1 LNGGVKRGSVRW
13 LFVLVSALALGEV
26 MFYSVLAPLL
36 PYYSH
41 RLHLSKG
48 AAGLLSASYAI
59 GALVFALPVGV
70 LVARVG
76 AKRATVGS
84 ALLLAGASIAFGE
97 SHTLGELE
105 ATRFVQGIAGA
116 GVWTASLS
124 WLIAVAPSHRR
135 GETVG
140 AVLGIAIAGALL
152 GPVIGSLAELSEPRL
167 VFGAVAAMLLALAA
181 FAFATP
187 PPPQQPSEGRGALRA
202 AAHDRR
208 LLAGIWLTALPAT
221 LAGALYVLAPLR
233 LNALG
238 AGTVAVGAVFLAAA
252 AVEAAASPLVGRLS
266 DRRGALPVIRIGLCC
281 CAAVALALPLPS
293 AAWLLGV
300 ATVLAGVSFGM
311 SWVPAG
317 ALLSSAVEAQG
328 RHQSLAYS
336 LWNLAWAGGIVLGS
350 AVGAPLAQATGDAVP
365 YVLLAALFLGTLAVV
380 RRHSPASS
388 LS

>member
-1 LNGGVKRGSVRW
+1 MAAVERGSLRW

-36 PYYSH
+36 PYYAH

-76 AKRATVGS
+76 AKRATVAS

-97 SHTLGELE
+97 SSTLNELE
-105 ATRFVQGIAGA
+105 AARFVQGIAGA
-116 GVWTASLS
+116 GVWTAALT

-167 VFGAVAAMLLALAA
+167 VFGAVAVMLLTLAACALA
-181 FAFATP
+181 TP
-187 PPPQQPSEGRGALRA
+187 APPEQPPQSTSALRA
-202 AAHDRR
+202 AVKDRR
-208 LLAGIWLTALPAT
+208 LLAGVWLTALPAT
-221 LAGALYVLAPLR
+221 LAGVLYVLAPLR

-238 AGTVAVGAVFLAAA
+238 AGTVAIGAVFLCAA
-252 AVEAAASPLVGRLS
+252 AVEAAASPFFGRLS
-266 DRRGALPVIRIGLCC
+266 DRRGALPVIRIGLTC
-281 CAAVALALPLPS
+281 CAAVALALPLPNAS
-293 AAWLLGV
+293 WLLGV
-300 ATVLAGVSFGM
+300 AIVLAGISFGM

-317 ALLSSAVEAQG
+317 ALLSAAVEAQG
-328 RHQSLAYS
+328 ANQSIAYS
-336 LWNLAWAGGIVLGS
+336 LWNLAWAAGIVLGS
-350 AVGAPLAQATGDAVP
+350 AVGAPLAQATGDGVP
-365 YVLLAALFLGTLAVV
+365 YVVLAPLFLVTLASV
-380 RRHSPASS
+380 RRRS
-388 LS
+388 LAGVHG

>member
-1 LNGGVKRGSVRW
+1 MAAVERGSLRW

-36 PYYSH
+36 PYYAH

-97 SHTLGELE
+97 SRTLGELE
-105 ATRFVQGIAGA
+105 AARFVQGIAGA
-116 GVWTASLS
+116 GVWTGALS

-167 VFGAVAAMLLALAA
+167 VFGAVAVMLLALAA
-181 FAFATP
+181 CALATP
-187 PPPQQPSEGRGALRA
+187 PPPEQPSQSRSALRA
-202 AAHDRR
+202 AAQDRR

-221 LAGALYVLAPLR
+221 LAGVLYVLAPLR

-252 AVEAAASPLVGRLS
+252 AVEAAASPLFGRLS
-266 DRRGALPVIRIGLCC
+266 DRRGALPVIRIGLAC
-281 CAAVALALPLPS
+281 CAAVALALPLPN
-293 AAWLLGV
+293 AAWLLGF
-300 ATVLAGVSFGM
+300 AIVLAGISFGM

-317 ALLSSAVEAQG
+317 ALLSAAVEAQG
-328 RHQSLAYS
+328 CNQSLAYS
-336 LWNLAWAGGIVLGS
+336 LWNMAWAVGIVLGS
-350 AVGAPLAQATGDAVP
+350 AGGAPLAQASGDGVP
-365 YVLLAALFLGTLAVV
+365 YVALAALFLATLAAV
-380 RRHSPASS
+380 RRRS
-388 LS
+388 LAGSLG

>member
-1 LNGGVKRGSVRW
+1 MAAVERGSLRW

-76 AKRATVGS
+76 AKRATVAS

-97 SHTLGELE
+97 SRTLGELE
-105 ATRFVQGIAGA
+105 AARFVQGIAGA
-116 GVWTASLS
+116 GVWTAALS

-167 VFGAVAAMLLALAA
+167 VFGAVAVMLLALAA
-181 FAFATP
+181 CALATP
-187 PPPQQPSEGRGALRA
+187 PPPTQPPQSASALRA
-202 AAHDRR
+202 AAKDGR
-208 LLAGIWLTALPAT
+208 LLAGVWLTALPAT
-221 LAGALYVLAPLR
+221 LAGVLYVLAPLR

-238 AGTVAVGAVFLAAA
+238 ADTVAVGAVFLAAA
-252 AVEAAASPLVGRLS
+252 AVEAAASPLFGRLS
-266 DRRGALPVIRIGLCC
+266 DRRGALPVIRIGLAC
-281 CAAVALALPLPS
+281 CAAVALALPLPN

-300 ATVLAGVSFGM
+300 VTVLAGISFGM

-317 ALLSSAVEAQG
+317 ALLSAAVEAQG
-328 RHQSLAYS
+328 CHQSLAYS
-336 LWNLAWAGGIVLGS
+336 LWNLAWAAGIVLGS

-365 YVLLAALFLGTLAVV
+365 YVLLAALFLATLAATM
-380 RRHSPASS
+380 RRRS
-388 LS
+388 LAGSLG